1 MKIWEFLSGKAVTLC
16 FLGTGALLAGFC
28 MALAD
33 VSLVLTGMLESCFV
47 IVTAGWLAVSF
58 LVERSR
64 FVKLEQL
71 MLTLPDKYLLGEV
84 LPPPSNALE
93 RQYYQ
98 IMKTVSLSAVGIA
111 EAAKREKE
119 EYLDYVESW
128 IHEMKTPL
136 TACNLI
142 LANGGDIRKIRREL
156 RRADNLTES
165 ILYYARLR
173 TAEKDIQITKF
184 EALDVIDE
192 AVKSQMD
199 ILIAAGVSVEVRGE
213 LTVYSD
219 RKTVCFI
226 LKQLLLNSAKYCP
239 GCLIEI
245 VAENGNIYVKDNGC
259 GITDYELP
267 RVTERGFTGRK
278 GKRQKTG
285 TGMGLYIVKELCRR
299 LDIGMEIESV
309 EGAFTKITFCFVKD
323 AVKRQ
328 E

>member
-71 MLTLPDKYLLGEV
+71 MLTLPDK
-84 LPPPSNALE
+84 
-93 RQYYQ
+93 
-98 IMKTVSLSAVGIA
+98 
-111 EAAKREKE
+111 
-119 EYLDYVESW
+119 YVESW

-245 VAENGNIYVKDNGC
+245 VAENGNIYVRDNGC
-259 GITDYELP
+259 GIADYELP

-323 AVKRQ
+323 AMKRQ

>member
-71 MLTLPDKYLLGEV
+71 MLTLPDK
-84 LPPPSNALE
+84 
-93 RQYYQ
+93 
-98 IMKTVSLSAVGIA
+98 
-111 EAAKREKE
+111 
-119 EYLDYVESW
+119 YLDYVESW

-245 VAENGNIYVKDNGC
+245 VAENGNIYVRDNGC
-259 GITDYELP
+259 GIADYELP